1 MSKENKMTV
10 CSHCGAE
17 IASSAKVCPKCGGK
31 NKKPIYKRT
40 WFIIL
45 AVIIV
50 LGIISSAFGGGNK
63 ETESSGSSNNG
74 SVSAVSSQKTEEQTS
89 EQEITYTP
97 YTVSQLMNDLDT
109 NALGASEKYKGQYVE
124 LTGKLNAIDSDGKYI
139 DIVSGDDEFEF
150 IGVTCYIKSDE
161 QKAVIMSAS
170 TGDTLVVK
178 GKITD
183 VGDVLGYY
191 LNIDEIAKQ

>member
-74 SVSAVSSQKTEEQTS
+74 SVSVVSSQKTEEQTS

-97 YTVSQLMNDLDT
+97 YTVSQLMSDLDT

-161 QKAVIMSAS
+161 QKAVIMSES

>member
-97 YTVSQLMNDLDT
+97 YTVSQLMSDLDT

>member
-1 MSKENKMTV
+1 MTV

-97 YTVSQLMNDLDT
+97 YTVSQLMSDLDT

>member
-1 MSKENKMTV
+1 MS
-10 CSHCGAE
+10 
-17 IASSAKVCPKCGGK
+17 
-31 NKKPIYKRT
+31 
-40 WFIIL
+40 
-45 AVIIV
+45 
-50 LGIISSAFGGGNK
+50 
-63 ETESSGSSNNG
+63 
-74 SVSAVSSQKTEEQTS
+74 
-89 EQEITYTP
+89 
-97 YTVSQLMNDLDT
+97 DLDT

-139 DIVSGDDEFEF
+139 DIVTGDDEFEF

>member
-31 NKKPIYKRT
+31 NKKPIYKRP

-74 SVSAVSSQKTEEQTS
+74 SISAVSSQKTEEQNS

-97 YTVSQLMNDLDT
+97 YTVSQLMSDLDT
-109 NALGASEKYKGQYVE
+109 NA
-124 LTGKLNAIDSDGKYI
+124 
-139 DIVSGDDEFEF
+139 
-150 IGVTCYIKSDE
+150 
-161 QKAVIMSAS
+161 
-170 TGDTLVVK
+170 
-178 GKITD
+178 
-183 VGDVLGYY
+183 
-191 LNIDEIAKQ
+191 

>member
-1 MSKENKMTV
+1 MSKKNKMPV

-97 YTVSQLMNDLDT
+97 YTVSQLMSDLDT

-124 LTGKLNAIDSDGKYI
+124 LTGKLNAIDSNGKYI

>member
-1 MSKENKMTV
+1 MSKENKMIV

-97 YTVSQLMNDLDT
+97 YTVSQLMSDLDT

>member
-1 MSKENKMTV
+1 MQFN
-10 CSHCGAE
+10 
-17 IASSAKVCPKCGGK
+17 
-31 NKKPIYKRT
+31 
-40 WFIIL
+40 IL

-97 YTVSQLMNDLDT
+97 YTVSQLMSDLDT

>member
-1 MSKENKMTV
+1 MSKKNKMTV

-97 YTVSQLMNDLDT
+97 YTVSQLMSDLDT

>member
-40 WFIIL
+40 WFIML

-97 YTVSQLMNDLDT
+97 YTVSQLMSDLDT

>member
-63 ETESSGSSNNG
+63 ETESSGLSNNG

-97 YTVSQLMNDLDT
+97 YTVSQLMSDLDT

>member
-89 EQEITYTP
+89 EQEITYIP
-97 YTVSQLMNDLDT
+97 YTVSQLMSDLDT

>member
-63 ETESSGSSNNG
+63 ETESSGLSNNG
-74 SVSAVSSQKTEEQTS
+74 SVSAVLSQKTEEQTS

-97 YTVSQLMNDLDT
+97 YTVSQLMSDLDT

>member
-63 ETESSGSSNNG
+63 ETESSGLSNNG

-97 YTVSQLMNDLDT
+97 YTVSQLMSDLDT

-139 DIVSGDDEFEF
+139 DIVSGDGCKRKNNRCGRCFGILF
-150 IGVTCYIKSDE
+150 KY
-161 QKAVIMSAS
+161 
-170 TGDTLVVK
+170 
-178 GKITD
+178 
-183 VGDVLGYY
+183 
-191 LNIDEIAKQ
+191 

>member
-17 IASSAKVCPKCGGK
+17 IASSAKVCHKCGGK

-97 YTVSQLMNDLDT
+97 YTVSQLMSDLDT

-124 LTGKLNAIDSDGKYI
+124 LTGKLNTIDSDGKYI

>member
-1 MSKENKMTV
+1 MS
-10 CSHCGAE
+10 
-17 IASSAKVCPKCGGK
+17 
-31 NKKPIYKRT
+31 
-40 WFIIL
+40 
-45 AVIIV
+45 
-50 LGIISSAFGGGNK
+50 
-63 ETESSGSSNNG
+63 
-74 SVSAVSSQKTEEQTS
+74 
-89 EQEITYTP
+89 
-97 YTVSQLMNDLDT
+97 DLDT

-124 LTGKLNAIDSDGKYI
+124 LTGKLNAIESDGKYI
-139 DIVSGDDEFEF
+139 DIVFGDDEFEF

>member
-97 YTVSQLMNDLDT
+97 YTVSQLMSDFDT
-109 NALGASEKYKGQYVE
+109 NALGASKKYKGQYVE

>member
-1 MSKENKMTV
+1 MSKKNKMTV

-97 YTVSQLMNDLDT
+97 YTVSQLMSDLDT

-124 LTGKLNAIDSDGKYI
+124 LTGKLNAIDSNGKYI